1 MIFFNIKSTSLFRV
15 SDEDD
20 FDVELK
26 IATLNGGS
34 DVEFIS
40 KADCILI
47 IYDITK
53 ASSFKNVMSENEKSW
68 KNLISLFSQEK
79 VLKVLVGNKI
89 DGEEKRS
96 VNFQEVE
103 AFAKEMKA
111 LSFEVSAK
119 DEVMI
124 QQLFKKIVKEI
135 IKRNH

>member
-1 MIFFNIKSTSLFRV
+1 
-15 SDEDD
+15 
-20 FDVELK
+20 
-26 IATLNGGS
+26 LNGGS

-47 IYDITK
+47 VYDITK

-89 DGEEKRS
+89 DDEEKRS
-96 VNFQEVE
+96 VDFQEVE
-103 AFAKEMKA
+103 VFAKEMKA
-111 LSFEVSAK
+111 LTFEVSAK
-119 DEVMI
+119 DEAMI